1 MYNMYNVSKIPNV
14 IYEIIRLY
22 ITQLNRKIR
31 LEFYKE
37 N

>member
-1 MYNMYNVSKIPNV
+1 MSNMYNVSKIQSL
-14 IYEIIRLY
+14 IWFMRLSDY
-22 ITQLNRKIR
+22 VLLWLNR